1 MTKKDYYQILGVS
14 KDSTREEIKKAYKK
28 LAKKYHPDLNK
39 DDKQAEEKFK
49 EINEA
54 AAVLGD
60 PKKKEQYDRFGT
72 ADFGGQGFSGFDYRN
87 FDGGNFDFGDLFES
101 IFAGSMFGGGRR
113 SGKRVLRGADLQYGL
128 EITLEQAATG
138 VKKTIAITK
147 MVSCTKCEGTGAKSK
162 SDVKIC
168 PDCHGSGM
176 IQKMQKVFLG
186 MTVQTTTTCRK
197 CYGEGQIIK
206 DPCNVCDGTGRIR
219 KTKKIPIKIPA
230 GVDSGTRLRVAG
242 EGEAG
247 VKGGPSGDLYVLLR
261 VKQHKIFERRGDD
274 IFLEMP
280 VSFVSATL
288 GGTIEIPTLEGK
300 ATLKIPSGTQSN
312 TVFRMKNK
320 GIPNLRGY
328 GTGSQNVRVIIDVPK
343 KLTKKQKQLLKDFG
357 KLNKKKSLL
366 EKVLG

>member
-1 MTKKDYYQILGVS
+1 MTKDYYKILGVS
-14 KDSTREEIKKAYKK
+14 KDSTREQIKKAYKK
-28 LAKKYHPDLNK
+28 LAKKYHPDVNK
-39 DDKQAEEKFK
+39 EPNASEKFK

-60 PKKKEQYDRFGT
+60 DKKRKQYDQYGT
-72 ADFGGQGFSGFDYRN
+72 ADFNGRGFDFSGFHS
-87 FDGGNFDFGDLFES
+87 GGANFDFGDLFES
-101 IFAGSMFGGGRR
+101 MFSGGMFGGGRR
-113 SGKRVLRGADLQYGL
+113 QGKRVIRGADLQYGL
-128 EITLEQAATG
+128 EISLEEAATG
-138 VKKTIAITK
+138 TKKTIAITK
-147 MVSCTKCEGTGAKSK
+147 MDTCTKCDGTGAKSK
-162 SDVKIC
+162 SGIKTC

-176 IQKMQKVFLG
+176 VRQIQKTFFGVF
-186 MTVQTTTTCRK
+186 QTTTSCRK
-197 CYGEGQIIK
+197 CYGEGNVIK
-206 DPCNVCDGTGRIR
+206 DMCNVCDGTGRIR

-230 GVDSGTRLRVAG
+230 GVDNGTRLRVAG

-261 VKQHKIFERRGDD
+261 IKKHKIFERHGDD

-280 VSFVSATL
+280 IHFATAAL
-288 GGTIEIPTLEGK
+288 GGTIDVPTLEGK

-328 GTGSQNVRVIIDVPK
+328 GTGSQNIKVIIDVPK
-343 KLTKKQKQLLKDFG
+343 KLTKKQKDVLKQFK
-357 KLNKKKSLL
+357 KLGKKKSLI